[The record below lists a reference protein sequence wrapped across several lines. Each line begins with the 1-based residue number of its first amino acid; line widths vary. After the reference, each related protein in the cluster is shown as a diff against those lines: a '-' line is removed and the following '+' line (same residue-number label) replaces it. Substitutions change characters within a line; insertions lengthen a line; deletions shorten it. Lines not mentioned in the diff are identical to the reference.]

1 VPLAACAQLG
11 KRVTCHTK
19 ARDMSRVSAFVIAA
33 RRLPERTLV
42 PARAHPG
49 ARQSAPWC
57 LPERTLVRA
66 VPSQHFSTPLA
77 RRGAQAPP
85 LRAGGVAFLPGC
97 GQLGSQHFSSRVA
110 GLTAGLL
117 LPTSDLPLPVA
128 GRGGQDLRVGRPLE
142 ARRAFLAQPR
152 RQTSLPAAIPA
163 PCPPR
168 SSRFACHRQC
178 KPHCDSDRGAP
189 RVSLCFVMGCFLR

>member
-1 VPLAACAQLG
+1 M
-11 KRVTCHTK
+11 TCHTK
-19 ARDMSRVSAFVIAA
+19 ARDMSRVRAFVIAA
-33 RRLPERTLV
+33 RRPAARRRAF
-42 PARAHPG
+42 ARA
-49 ARQSAPWC
+49 RRAPWC

-97 GQLGSQHFSSRVA
+97 GQLLGSQHFSSRVA

-163 PCPPR
+163 LCPPR